1 MIIQSNPIFDSPV
14 VRSFLNAFEC
24 SMISIVITD
33 AEQGAS
39 GEKFLYANQMFLKQ
53 SGYSEKDLFGKTP
66 RILQGPKTDKKLL
79 QELKQTIFRQQTFI
93 GQAIN
98 YRKDG
103 SEYIVRWSINAIKDE
118 QGDVVA
124 FISCQTEVTEQ
135 VGEHQLSTILA
146 EAINQ
151 TADAAMITDLQGN
164 IIFSNQSFSLL
175 TGYSRE
181 ELLGSNMR
189 IFRSGQ
195 MPASFYRKLWES
207 LLKNESFDGIFLNK
221 HKDGHLY
228 FEHKIITPIL
238 DEQKRA
244 MYFLA
249 ISRDTTEQIH
259 KTDSLAYQAFHD
271 PLTGLYNRA
280 KLDELAVYKVRDYI
294 YYGKVFSL
302 LIGDID
308 NFKQINDRFGH
319 SVGDQVIQAIA
330 ESLVSSLRQDDIVV
344 RWGGEEFCVLLD
356 TDLQSAH
363 KVAETLRKEIAN
375 HDFSSILDSKVS
387 ISFGMASIQPDE
399 GFQQLFSRADQGLY
413 QAKADGK
420 NCVRSIELFAEE

>member
-1 MIIQSNPIFDSPV
+1 MIIQFNPIFDLPV
-14 VRSFLNAFEC
+14 VRSFLHAFEY

-33 AEQGAS
+33 ANPDGD
-39 GEKFLYANQMFLKQ
+39 GEKFLYANQTFLKQ
-53 SGYSEKDLFGKTP
+53 SGYDEQQLFGKTP

-79 QELKQTIFRQQTFI
+79 QELKQTIYRQQTFI
-93 GQAIN
+93 GQTIN
-98 YRKDG
+98 YRKNG

-118 QGDVVA
+118 QGEVIA

-135 VGEHQLSTILA
+135 VGDHQLSLILA

-164 IIFSNQSFSLL
+164 IVFSNRSYSLL
-175 TGYSRE
+175 TGYSQE
-181 ELLGSNMR
+181 ELLGSNTR

-195 MPASFYRKLWES
+195 MPGHFYRKLWES
-207 LLKNESFDGIFLNK
+207 LLKNEPFDGIFLNK

-238 DEQKRA
+238 DEQRRA

-294 YYGKVFSL
+294 YTGKVFSL
-302 LIGDID
+302 LIGDVD

-319 SVGDQVIQAIA
+319 SVGDQVIQEVA

-356 TDLQSAH
+356 TDLESAY
-363 KVAETLRKEIAN
+363 KVAETLRKEIAH
-375 HDFSSILDSKVS
+375 HDFSGILDSDVS
-387 ISFGMASIQPDE
+387 ISFGIASILPDE
-399 GFQQLFSRADQGLY
+399 DFQQLFARADQGLY

-420 NCVRSIELFAEE
+420 NCVRAVRNL